1 MSTQEMDSLRHP
13 DGSLEI
19 GDNFCYLGNV
29 VSRGDSCSECRA
41 AGGKNRLEKFRDL
54 LQLLAMKVFYLRR
67 EGT

>member
-1 MSTQEMDSLRHP
+1 MDSLRHP

-41 AGGKNRLEKFRDL
+41 AGVRTG
-54 LQLLAMKVFYLRR
+54 
-67 EGT
+67 